1 MKNVWFL
8 CHSNYKKRIWKYI
21 ANNLNILETKGWV
34 YPSTAREAIRQY
46 QHNRLAEKKMTRNT
60 SSTVKQFM
68 CELNVVSNCL
78 SLISL
83 LNQITKDDIVV
94 KLA

>member
-1 MKNVWFL
+1 
-8 CHSNYKKRIWKYI
+8 
-21 ANNLNILETKGWV
+21 
-34 YPSTAREAIRQY
+34 
-46 QHNRLAEKKMTRNT
+46 MTQNT